1 MEGLTERCA
10 VQFRHLD
17 RWRLNASFKGTLMA
31 GRKKSK
37 TKEEEERDT
46 EKRSQSSGQFK
57 EEEEV
62 RGGQRGGIISQ

>member
-1 MEGLTERCA
+1 
-10 VQFRHLD
+10 
-17 RWRLNASFKGTLMA
+17 MA

-37 TKEEEERDT
+37 TKEEEERDM
-46 EKRSQSSGQFK
+46 EKLSQSSGQFK